1 MKTKRRILSRALGA
15 VIASGLVFGMVS
27 AQTAEDED
35 AGWQVCN
42 ETSYILKVATAF
54 MYRDRVVSKGWIKLL
69 PGDCEQA
76 EASAGQPRYLYAESS
91 TAYAGGIREWKGSTS
106 FCVEDGAFRS
116 DPAKT
121 CELTDKK
128 SRLFISVDPKDPVTT
143 LTEPE
148 DYGRRATIAGLQ
160 RLLKNNG
167 YKVSRIDGVSGRRTT
182 RNVRAFLKAR
192 KLPETLTMPRR
203 LEELEKAAQE
213 RLEKIG
219 LKVCNKSS
227 DVVWTAIGQRKD
239 ENWESRGWWS
249 LPVSKCLQLVSEP
262 LSGKDVHI
270 FARQRQVDASGQV
283 LPDKSLR
290 NVSTTPSQFCITDAR
305 FSALGRENCTGSGY
319 EAAAFRMVEVSNDSA
334 TVNLTDT
341 DFVEVSVAGLRR

>member
-121 CELTDKK
+121 CVLTDKK

-160 RLLKNNG
+160 RLAQAVLQIEQ
-167 YKVSRIDGVSGRRTT
+167 VDLDVFEIGVG
-182 RNVRAFLKAR
+182 
-192 KLPETLTMPRR
+192 
-203 LEELEKAAQE
+203 
-213 RLEKIG
+213 
-219 LKVCNKSS
+219 
-227 DVVWTAIGQRKD
+227 
-239 ENWESRGWWS
+239 
-249 LPVSKCLQLVSEP
+249 
-262 LSGKDVHI
+262 H
-270 FARQRQVDASGQV
+270 DASGKTGMN
-283 LPDKSLR
+283 DDGA
-290 NVSTTPSQFCITDAR
+290 TPVV
-305 FSALGRENCTGSGY
+305 GRCW
-319 EAAAFRMVEVSNDSA
+319 R
-334 TVNLTDT
+334 
-341 DFVEVSVAGLRR
+341 